1 MINLSEGSI
10 PKHIIS
16 LAVPA
21 MFGMAMH
28 TLFLMVDLYFVAR
41 IGDAAIAA
49 VGIISN
55 TTLFVIGLSQML
67 SVGVTALVAQ
77 AAGRGDPEDANL
89 TLNQGLQLGAV
100 LTLITFAV
108 LLSGVPIL
116 IDAISANRET
126 AEAGKTYLLWL
137 LPHLCVMFVVQTMA
151 AALRGLGLVKVPT
164 LLQMVSVLVN
174 IVLTPILIEGY
185 LTGRPLG
192 IIGAGL
198 STSIASLVG
207 LVLLLLYFQKQK
219 GSLNP
224 APHRFHW
231 DPQRWRRILA
241 IGFPAGAEML
251 MIVAHGSMILWTIAH
266 YGSDAQAG
274 FNIAS
279 RINQFFILPALAL
292 CHAAPAIVGQNKG
305 SGHPERIRETFR
317 WLSAMAMIVMLS
329 MGAISYIEADALVS
343 IFTDLAEAKA
353 VAVGYIRIA
362 VTSYFALALIYASAS
377 IFQGYGNA
385 WPPLFAAIVRSI
397 ALVIGLGWFTYSGQY
412 TLSDVWWLNVTANLV
427 QAAVALVSIAWLFR
441 TQLRPRL
448 DRPS

>member
-1 MINLSEGSI
+1 
-10 PKHIIS
+10 
-16 LAVPA
+16 
-21 MFGMAMH
+21 
-28 TLFLMVDLYFVAR
+28 
-41 IGDAAIAA
+41 
-49 VGIISN
+49 
-55 TTLFVIGLSQML
+55 
-67 SVGVTALVAQ
+67 
-77 AAGRGDPEDANL
+77 
-89 TLNQGLQLGAV
+89 
-100 LTLITFAV
+100 
-108 LLSGVPIL
+108 
-116 IDAISANRET
+116 
-126 AEAGKTYLLWL
+126 
-137 LPHLCVMFVVQTMA
+137 
-151 AALRGLGLVKVPT
+151 LRGLGLVKVPT

-185 LTGRPLG
+185 ITGRPLG

-224 APHRFHW
+224 TPHRFHW
-231 DPQRWRRILA
+231 DPLRWRRILA

-274 FNIAS
+274 FNVAS

-317 WLSAMAMIVMLS
+317 WLSAMAMVVMLS
-329 MGAISYIEADALVS
+329 MGAISYIEADTLVS

-362 VTSYFALALIYASAS
+362 VTSYFALPLIYASAS

-385 WPPLFAAIVRSI
+385 WPPLVAAIVRSI

-427 QAAVALVSIAWLFR
+427 QAAVALLSIAWLFR

-448 DRPS
+448 ERT